1 MENHGGMI
9 TTGETSDLS
18 TKALR
23 QSYQRNLVAKLD
35 ELAKE
40 MMSFASSNIS
50 LILLG
55 FLNILKIVHEADCF
69 TSPSKEE
76 VLRIFIAVGRV

>member
-1 MENHGGMI
+1 MSMENHGGMI

-23 QSYQRNLVAKLD
+23 QSYQRNLVAKLE

-40 MMSFASSNIS
+40 MMSFAS
-50 LILLG
+50 
-55 FLNILKIVHEADCF
+55 
-69 TSPSKEE
+69 
-76 VLRIFIAVGRV
+76 